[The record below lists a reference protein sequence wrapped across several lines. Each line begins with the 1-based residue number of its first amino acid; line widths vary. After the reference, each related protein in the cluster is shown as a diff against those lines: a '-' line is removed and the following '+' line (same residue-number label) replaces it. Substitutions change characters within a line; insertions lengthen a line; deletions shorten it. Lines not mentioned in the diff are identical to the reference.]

1 MATLGNDEITA
12 SRKSI
17 KMTSPRH
24 IFDSGLY
31 DEVSMSEKSQS
42 ESQAGSLNVEPIRG
56 DIWPIDYEK
65 GIFSLKWSPDGQL
78 LAAGCADGG
87 VRLLSKEGKLVYRLQ
102 TSGNLP
108 VTSVVWR
115 PSISG
120 VGSNTLVTASS
131 NGSIDHWHVP
141 SQKTIYSIVEQ
152 GNQIFCLD
160 YVRDGS
166 QFATAGKDKI
176 VCFYIHKYLQLYFS
190 LLLSFHT

>member
-1 MATLGNDEITA
+1 MAALANDEMTT
-12 SRKSI
+12 STSKKSI
-17 KMTSPRH
+17 RMTSPRH
-24 IFDSGLY
+24 IFDSNLF

-42 ESQAGSLNVEPIRG
+42 EGQAGSLNIEPVRG
-56 DIWPIDYEK
+56 DTFPIDYEK
-65 GIFSLKWSPDGQL
+65 GVFSLRWAPDGQM

-87 VRLLSKEGKLVYRLQ
+87 VRLLNKEGKLVYRLQ

-115 PSISG
+115 PSLSG
-120 VGSNTLVTASS
+120 IGSNTLVTASS

-176 VCFYIHKYLQLYFS
+176 VCCSMYSKQS
-190 LLLSFHT
+190 LFQF